1 MFDATAHGKVLAVY
15 TPESPS
21 DVDDRLAVLGRLSA
35 AVTDP
40 AHASEIAVLF
50 QPQVSIATGRTD
62 SVEALL
68 RWHDPVG
75 GLVPTDQLMRV
86 VEPTGVMQQLTRHVL
101 DRVLAQLAEWNSTG
115 LHLRAAVNVSV
126 LDLSG
131 EDFDAEV
138 RDLLARYHVAPRQ
151 LDIEITER
159 SVVDDTM
166 VLDDAAKRLTRLG
179 VGLSLDD
186 FGTGFASL
194 RRLLRLPLSEVKV
207 DRSYVS
213 RVANSAPD
221 RALVNA
227 VYDLAQVRG
236 LRLVAEGVEDEATV
250 RVLAKLDSVIGQ
262 GWYYGRPMAAP
273 QLVDWLR
280 RRDDHNS

>member
-1 MFDATAHGKVLAVY
+1 MFDATARGKVAAVY
-15 TPESPS
+15 RPESPS
-21 DVDDRLAVLGRLSA
+21 DVDDRLSVLRRLSA

-68 RWHDPVG
+68 RWHDPEG
-75 GLVPTDQLMRV
+75 GLMPTDQLMRI

-101 DRVLAQLAEWNSTG
+101 DRVLAQLAESNSTG

-126 LDLSG
+126 LDLSEEG
-131 EDFDAEV
+131 FDAEV
-138 RDLLARYHVAPRQ
+138 RDLLARHSITPKQ

-159 SVVDDTM
+159 SVVEDTT
-166 VLDDAAKRLTRLG
+166 VLDDAAQRLTRLG

-186 FGTGFASL
+186 FGTGYASL
-194 RRLLRLPLSEVKV
+194 RRLRRLPLSEVKI

-213 RVANSAPD
+213 GSRRV
-221 RALVNA
+221 RRT
-227 VYDLAQVRG
+227 AQSSMPS
-236 LRLVAEGVEDEATV
+236 TTF
-250 RVLAKLDSVIGQ
+250 
-262 GWYYGRPMAAP
+262 
-273 QLVDWLR
+273 R
-280 RRDDHNS
+280 RC